1 MRDRRLPNGKE
12 LTPPVLVSIPSTTC
26 KVCVNNI
33 LRVVETVTSPATRYC
48 HVCDENVPQTGFV
61 GHLRSNRHKKRCS
74 VVHLGRG
81 VVALPSAFKC
91 RVASYRVSTENYHI
105 SVVEYMAEL
114 KDKIISL
121 IQGQMTKLKSIK
133 FNFELFGY
141 FVLEAQDLQEI
152 KTFMTAN
159 EVATRGV
166 DLSDLYDNLTGVL
179 DEKVSEFCQRE
190 SGV

>member
-1 MRDRRLPNGKE
+1 
-12 LTPPVLVSIPSTTC
+12 
-26 KVCVNNI
+26 
-33 LRVVETVTSPATRYC
+33 
-48 HVCDENVPQTGFV
+48 
-61 GHLRSNRHKKRCS
+61 
-74 VVHLGRG
+74 
-81 VVALPSAFKC
+81 
-91 RVASYRVSTENYHI
+91 
-105 SVVEYMAEL
+105 MAEL